1 ARPGPPQPGQPPRS
15 QPGAAELA
23 PKAAR
28 RAEVRRAMQRDI
40 PQIATEVL
48 VMDPDRRAR
57 EPLCSLLRAFGFEV
71 AVADDPARAWALSL
85 ARPFAVVFVDV
96 PLDGSDGGA
105 GIELVKHLQGQAGA
119 LLVLVSAA
127 LRPVDQVRAELAG
140 CDATLGKPVSRGS
153 VARVLDSHGI
163 ALPADARRG

>member
-1 ARPGPPQPGQPPRS
+1 
-15 QPGAAELA
+15 
-23 PKAAR
+23 
-28 RAEVRRAMQRDI
+28 M
-40 PQIATEVL
+40 
-48 VMDPDRRAR
+48 
-57 EPLCSLLRAFGFEV
+57 
-71 AVADDPARAWALSL
+71 ADDPARARALSL

-105 GIELVKHLQGQAGA
+105 GIELVKHFQGQAEA

-127 LRPVDQVRAELAG
+127 LRPLDQVRAELAG